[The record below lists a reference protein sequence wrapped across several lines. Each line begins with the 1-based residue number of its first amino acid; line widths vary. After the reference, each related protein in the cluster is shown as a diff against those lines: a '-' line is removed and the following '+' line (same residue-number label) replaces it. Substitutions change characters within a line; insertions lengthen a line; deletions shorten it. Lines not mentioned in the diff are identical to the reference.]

1 MGEVGRLNLL
11 RGEKEKG
18 LYMINHRQKDNV
30 LAPWCGYSSRT
41 ATKFTEWDGGKCPKR
56 RPMDRTEDVAL
67 GGRPRLRRDHVER
80 ERRGH

>member
-30 LAPWCGYSSRT
+30 LAPQEAAPLNLVRVFQPDSN
-41 ATKFTEWDGGKCPKR
+41 
-56 RPMDRTEDVAL
+56 
-67 GGRPRLRRDHVER
+67 
-80 ERRGH
+80 